1 MRRLI
6 KLLCSGIFTAVL
18 FPAANGEGNHRVP
31 VSVDHQDRMTVM
43 VSIAGE
49 EQPAIIDTAAT
60 YMLVDNSALTDT
72 NSYALNKQVEIVG
85 MDGKELYPTAQI
97 GPVSIGSISLGNMNA
112 AVNSKTRFI
121 GHRTILPLSAIE
133 TQSIDFDF
141 QNNRIDFYNHRPR
154 QPKNNIVTRV
164 KYDEQAG
171 LIFIPV
177 KLNGKRGRALI
188 DTGSDV
194 TYVNTAFAKKAGA
207 KLEEQKTRLLFGTS
221 KFGVD
226 VKVFSAKRFQL
237 GSHSMRR
244 FDILAADPPV
254 FEHLGI
260 ADQPTMVIG
269 LDFLREFRFQIDRKY
284 QAVFFGRQQPP
295 GSIGRHTISPE
306 HGRAPRY

>member
-1 MRRLI
+1 
-6 KLLCSGIFTAVL
+6 
-18 FPAANGEGNHRVP
+18 
-31 VSVDHQDRMTVM
+31 MTVM
-43 VSIAGE
+43 VSIDGE
-49 EQPAIIDTAAT
+49 DEPAILDTAAT
-60 YMLVDNSALTDT
+60 YMLIDKSALTDS
-72 NSYALNKQVEIVG
+72 NSRPLDDQVEIVG
-85 MDGKELYPTAQI
+85 MNGKELYPTAQV
-97 GPVSIGSISLGNMNA
+97 GPVSIGGVALGQMNA
-112 AVNSKTRFI
+112 AVNSRTQFT

-141 QNNRIDFYNHRPR
+141 QNNQIEFYNHRPR
-154 QPKNNIVTRV
+154 QPKNNVVTRV
-164 KYDEQAG
+164 KYEEQDG

-194 TYVNTAFAKKAGA
+194 TYVNNAFAKKAGA
-207 KLEEQKTRLLFGTS
+207 KLEEQKTRILFGTS

-226 VKVFSAKRFQL
+226 VKVFSARRFQL

-260 ADQPTMVIG
+260 ADEPTMVIG

-284 QAVFFGRQQPP
+284 KSVLFGRQQPP